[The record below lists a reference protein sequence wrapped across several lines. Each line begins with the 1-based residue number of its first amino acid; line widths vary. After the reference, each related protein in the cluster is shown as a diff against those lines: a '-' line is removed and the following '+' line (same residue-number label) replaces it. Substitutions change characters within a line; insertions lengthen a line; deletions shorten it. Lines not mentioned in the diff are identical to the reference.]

1 MEKLGEKQWYV
12 INTYSGHEKKVQAN
26 LERRIQTMN
35 MEDYI
40 FQVLVAEQEVPVMK
54 DGMPTEK
61 TKMKNTYP
69 GYIFVEMIMTDDAWF
84 VIRNTPGVTGFVGS
98 SGGGTKPFPVPK
110 DQIETVLKKAGI
122 VNKDMYKD
130 YLVGT
135 PVRILHGALAGSDGV
150 VSDVNPDTHMIEVE
164 VTFFGRK
171 NRVEVSF
178 SEVEKL

>member
-1 MEKLGEKQWYV
+1 MGQLGERQWYV
-12 INTYSGHEKKVQAN
+12 VNTYSGHENKVKEN
-26 LERRIQTMN
+26 LRKRIESMGMQ
-35 MEDYI
+35 DYI
-40 FQVLVAEQEVPVMK
+40 LQVLVAEQEVPVMK
-54 DGMPTEK
+54 NGLPTEK

-69 GYIFVEMIMTDDAWF
+69 GYVFVEVIMTDESWF
-84 VIRNTPGVTGFVGS
+84 IIRNTPGVTGFVGS

-110 DQIETVLKKAGI
+110 EQIDTVLKKAGI
-122 VNKDMYKD
+122 VNKDMYND

-150 VSDVNPDTHMIEVE
+150 VSNVDIENNMIEVE

-171 NRVEVSF
+171 NRVNVSF